1 MQNFLVGIE
10 KNDSGAY
17 IAWFADGKDVELSA
31 DTYADALCEADTMLS
46 N

>member
-17 IAWFADGKDVELSA
+17 IAWFANGEDVELSA

>member
-31 DTYADALCEADTMLS
+31 DTYADALCEADNMLS